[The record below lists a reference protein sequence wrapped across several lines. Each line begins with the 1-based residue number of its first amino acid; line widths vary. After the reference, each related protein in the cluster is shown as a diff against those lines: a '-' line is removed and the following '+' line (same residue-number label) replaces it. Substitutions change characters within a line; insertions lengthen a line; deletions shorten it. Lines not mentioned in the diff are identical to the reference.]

1 MKKINLVS
9 DTIDRDDINDL
20 ISWLSQD
27 ETPRLTKGPLTIEF
41 ETMWS
46 RWLGVRRSVFVNSGS
61 SAILLALASMR
72 EAGML
77 KNDKVVVPTLSWLTD
92 VSSPIQLGMEPILCD
107 CNLYDLSVD
116 IDQLEVLFKK
126 YNPGCFILV
135 SVLGLVPDMDK
146 IVDLC
151 KRYDV
156 RLLEDVC
163 ESMGSQYDN
172 TKLGTYGDVS
182 VFSLYYGHHLSTI
195 EGGLVSTNNNDLAD
209 ILIAMRSHG
218 WDRDGDSDK
227 QLEYRNKYNISE
239 FDSLYTFYY
248 PGYNLRSTDLQA
260 KIGLNQIGKLEKF
273 VSIRQKNFHLYNDR
287 LKDFNRLNLSVRD
300 TDTISNF
307 AYPFVAS
314 NSEQRSK
321 IVTDLRQANIE
332 VRPLIAGSMASKP
345 FWIKYSGKQELFING
360 SLINDCGFYVPNHQN
375 LIESEIEMITNI
387 ILSAKK

>member
-9 DTIDRDDINDL
+9 DTIDKVDINKL
-20 ISWLSQD
+20 IAWLSQD
-27 ETPRLTKGPLTIEF
+27 ETPRLTKGPLTVEF
-41 ETMWS
+41 ENMWS

-72 EAGML
+72 EAKML

-116 IDQLEVLFKK
+116 IEQLEALFKK
-126 YNPGCFILV
+126 HNPGCFILV

-151 KRYDV
+151 KKYDV

-163 ESMGSQYDN
+163 ESMGSQYN
-172 TKLGTYGDVS
+172 GTKLGTYGDVS

-195 EGGLVSTNNNDLAD
+195 EGGLISTNDTELAD
-209 ILIAMRSHG
+209 IIVAMRSHG
-218 WDRDGDSDK
+218 WDRDWDISK
-227 QLEYRNKYNISE
+227 QLEYRAKYNVSE

-260 KIGLNQIGKLEKF
+260 KIGLAQVDKLDNF
-273 VSIRQKNFHLYNDR
+273 VDIRQRNFHLYNDR
-287 LKDFNRLNLSVRD
+287 LKSFNTLKLLIRSGDVV
-300 TDTISNF
+300 SNF

-314 NSEQRSK
+314 NPEQRSK
-321 IVTDLRQANIE
+321 IVANLRQACIE

-345 FWIKYSGKQELFING
+345 FWIKYSSDDQEFVNG
-360 SLINDCGFYVPNHQN
+360 SVINSCGFYVPNHQD
-375 LIESEIEMITNI
+375 LTESDIEMVVNT
-387 ILSAKK
+387 ILCEK